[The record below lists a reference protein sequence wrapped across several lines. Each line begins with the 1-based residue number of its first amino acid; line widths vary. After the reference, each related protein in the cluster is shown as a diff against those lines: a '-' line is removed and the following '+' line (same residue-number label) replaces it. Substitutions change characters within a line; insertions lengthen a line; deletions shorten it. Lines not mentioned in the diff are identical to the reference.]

1 MIYFNVMRRQN
12 EIHGHDCRMFS
23 IGAEDVSAYRRHF
36 LAQDAR
42 TFTIILCCAIFFH
55 LLWIRSDH
63 LLLRETDTFHWMC
76 ALRAVL
82 IGFSCWALVV
92 IQRSNDP
99 ERFDRWTFFWAM
111 TCSLASP
118 LISLSRPATYTGNQV
133 IELVGIIALYAIQP
147 GALLLRVLPPVIL
160 ACGSLVLFFT
170 HKVAMGYVASVSTIL
185 AYFGANIIGWLIA
198 SNWFR
203 YRKEA
208 FLANQALERHYQQ
221 AEAGRL
227 AAEASERT
235 WERISDTSPN
245 MLYVIDTTYHI
256 RRVNQAFVDRLGI
269 SRDKVLGRHCHEL
282 LCGSSIPPGKCMLH
296 NVVDHQHPR
305 IFEARFPPFN
315 IDCRMMTAPLF
326 DQAGSH
332 EATVFIVQDI
342 SEQKRTE
349 RELIAAH
356 ETYRSLVQNSHGVI
370 FRIQPDGVLTYLS
383 PSYSTLMGIHPEALT
398 GKHFREVVHPD
409 DIGVCEEYQRKIL
422 TSLQGRRGIEY
433 RVRHNDGSLRWHLA
447 NFTPCFD
454 ENGGMHSFVG
464 NAIDITE
471 LKQTQFAL
479 NAALKTAESANTVKS
494 EFLAMISHEI
504 RTPLNAMVGYSN
516 LARRATDPVLLHSY
530 LEILDRS
537 SQSLMDL
544 VNNILDMSRA
554 EAGQLQLETHPF
566 NLPEA
571 LDLLQWL
578 YAPTASGKNIVFQ
591 VHKDHDLPVWINGDS
606 VRFRQIVGN
615 LLSNAIKFTDQ
626 GRVTLTAKVH
636 EQHSPDGSMTIRLDV
651 EDTGVGIE
659 TDKIP
664 LLFQPFVQIQSGT
677 ARQYG
682 GSGLGLA
689 IVKRLVDM
697 MQGRIEVHS
706 QVGAGCRFTVHLPF
720 LPASPPQYIA
730 IEEPPTNALTL
741 LVVDDNDFNRRLLGD
756 TLRGWGNQVMEAAC
770 AHDALELFKNNTF
783 DCVILDIRMPDIDG
797 LELAR
802 RLRALE
808 RHAHLAETSI
818 IAYTADKE
826 GTTKEQCRQA
836 GIGDV
841 LFKPLNPQL
850 LAVAIGQYGRQARK
864 SEEQPAKALSFD
876 ILNQEIHESLAYDN
890 ERMQEYIRLLHRDIE
905 FELQRLSRAIAGEER
920 QTIEAAA
927 HSLKGLYCNLD
938 DKRPAELASRLHKC
952 AQTASVDELHHLVG
966 QLLTLARKESKPLAV

>member
-1 MIYFNVMRRQN
+1 MRQQN
-12 EIHGHDCRMFS
+12 EIHGHDGR
-23 IGAEDVSAYRRHF
+23 ILTTGAENLSAYRLHF
-36 LAQDAR
+36 LARDVR
-42 TFTIILCCAIFFH
+42 TLSIILSCAILFH
-55 LLWIRSDH
+55 LLWVRSDH
-63 LLLRETDTFHWMC
+63 LLLRGTDLFHWMC
-76 ALRAVL
+76 VLRAAL
-82 IGFSCWALVV
+82 IGFSCWTLVV
-92 IQRSNDP
+92 IQRSSAP
-99 ERFDRWTFFWAM
+99 EQFDRWTFLWA
-111 TCSLASP
+111 TSCALASP
-118 LISLSRPATYTGNQV
+118 LISLTRPATYTGHQV
-133 IELVGIIALYAIQP
+133 IELVAIITLYAIQP
-147 GALLLRVLPPVIL
+147 GALLLRVLPPLIL
-160 ACGSLVLFFT
+160 TCGSLVLFFT
-170 HKVAMGYVASVSTIL
+170 HKIAMGYVASVSTIL

-208 FLANQALERHYQQ
+208 FLANQALERHCQQ

-235 WERISDTSPN
+235 WERIIDTSPN
-245 MLYVIDTTYHI
+245 MLYVVDTTYHI
-256 RRVNQAFVDRLGI
+256 RRVNQTFVNRLGL
-269 SRDKVLGRHCHEL
+269 SRDEVLGRYCHEL

-296 NVVDHQHPR
+296 NVVDHQHSQV
-305 IFEARFPPFN
+305 FEARFPPFD
-315 IDCRMMTAPLF
+315 IDCRIMTAPLF
-326 DQAGSH
+326 DQAGCH

-349 RELIAAH
+349 RELIAAQ
-356 ETYRSLVQNSHGVI
+356 EMYRSLVQNSHGI
-370 FRIQPDGVLTYLS
+370 ISRIQPDGILTYLS
-383 PSYSTLMGIHPEALT
+383 PSYSTLMGLQPEVVI
-398 GKHFREVVHPD
+398 GRHFRDIVHPAD
-409 DIGVCEEYQRKIL
+409 VGFCEAYQREVL
-422 TSLQGRRGIEY
+422 TSAQSRNGIEY
-433 RVRHNDGSLRWHLA
+433 RVMHNDGSIRWHLA

-454 ENGGMHSFVG
+454 GNGGIHSFVG

-479 NAALKTAESANTVKS
+479 NAALESAESANTVKS

-504 RTPLNAMVGYSN
+504 RTPLNAMVGYSS
-516 LARRATDPVLLHSY
+516 LARRTTDPVLLHNY

-537 SQSLMDL
+537 SQSLMDM

-554 EAGQLQLETHPF
+554 EAGQLQLEAHPF

-571 LDLLQWL
+571 IDLLQWL
-578 YAPTASGKNIVFQ
+578 YIPAASGKKIAFN

-626 GRVTLTAKVH
+626 GGVMLTAKVH
-636 EQHSPDGSMTIRLDV
+636 ERHSPEGSMTIRLDV
-651 EDTGVGIE
+651 EDTGIGIE

-664 LLFQPFVQIQSGT
+664 LLFQPFVQIHSGT

-689 IVKRLVDM
+689 IVKRLVGM

-706 QVGAGCRFTVHLPF
+706 QVGAGCRFTVYLPF
-720 LPASPPQYIA
+720 LPASPPQYIE
-730 IEEPPTNALTL
+730 IEEPPANALTL
-741 LVVDDNDFNRRLLGD
+741 LIVDDNDFNRRLLGD
-756 TLRGWGNQVMEAAC
+756 TLRGWGNQVVEAAC

-808 RHAHLAETSI
+808 RQTHQPETPI

-826 GTTKEQCRQA
+826 GTTKEQCVQA

-850 LAVAIGQYGRQARK
+850 LAAAIGQHGRQAK
-864 SEEQPAKALSFD
+864 NSEEQPSKTVSFD
-876 ILNQEIHESLAYDN
+876 TLDQEIHESLAHDN
-890 ERMQEYIRLLHRDIE
+890 ERIQEYARLLHRDIE
-905 FELQRLSRAIAGEER
+905 YELQRLTRAIAGEDR
-920 QTIEAAA
+920 QEIEAAA
-927 HSLKGLYCNLD
+927 HSLKGLCCNLQ
-938 DKRPAELASRLHKC
+938 DKQPAEEASRLHKC
-952 AQTASVDELHHLVG
+952 AHIAPFDELHLLVEHL
-966 QLLTLARKESKPLAV
+966 LHLAQQETKPLVD